1 MKWSYYQ
8 DRYHVYFDSF
18 RDGWMP
24 VREADKDSFVVL
36 GNFYAKDKN
45 HVYQKGKILKDVDP
59 KGFVPPDNE

>member
-1 MKWSYYQ
+1 
-8 DRYHVYFDSF
+8 
-18 RDGWMP
+18 MP

-36 GNFYAKDKN
+36 SYFYAEDKN

>member
-1 MKWSYYQ
+1 
-8 DRYHVYFDSF
+8 
-18 RDGWMP
+18 MP